1 MPRALNLAIFASL
14 AALAMCRPADAK
26 DRYPYSIMVEDPQA
40 SVPTPK
46 PVRRARGSS
55 SPSPV
60 PPYRSTVT
68 RPGVAPK
75 TVESYPIDRSPSPEG
90 IVPGVSTATGA
101 PALTPSRPAGQTF
114 QDRAV
119 ACQHSGMSQGVGAG
133 QIGSY
138 TGACV
143 NQ

>member
-1 MPRALNLAIFASL
+1 MRIVLSVL
-14 AALAMCRPADAK
+14 AAVAVLALFFAAGPAQARD
-26 DRYPYSIMVEDPQA
+26 PYSIMVEDPQA
-40 SVPTPK
+40 TVPLPK

-60 PPYRSTVT
+60 PPYRSMVT
-68 RPGVAPK
+68 RPGVAPRA
-75 TVESYPIDRSPSPEG
+75 VAPYPIDRSGSPGG

-101 PALTPSRPAGQTF
+101 PALTPPRPAGQTF

-133 QIGSY
+133 QIGAY
-138 TGACV
+138 TGGCV